1 MSKAAAFWDSSALVP
16 LCVHEVTS
24 RQAQSQLRKTLPV
37 VWWGSPV
44 EVHSAISRL
53 HRLGKLK
60 NVETKGALSRLAL
73 LTRGWREI
81 LPGDPVR
88 DLATRL
94 LDAHELRAADS
105 FQLAAALI
113 WCQQRPARRTF
124 VCADQRL
131 SKAAEAAGFTVLEF
145 SRFAP

>member
-1 MSKAAAFWDSSALVP
+1 MIKEATFWDSSALVP
-16 LCVHEVTS
+16 LCVREVTS
-24 RQAQSQLRKTLPV
+24 RQAQSQFRKSLPV

-60 NVETKGALSRLAL
+60 DVEKRGALSRLAL
-73 LTRGWREI
+73 LSHGWREI
-81 LPGDPVR
+81 LPGDPLR
-88 DLATRL
+88 DLAMRL
-94 LDAHELRAADS
+94 LDTNDLRAADS
-105 FQLAAALI
+105 FQLASALI

-131 SKAAEAAGFTVLEF
+131 SKAAQAAGFTVFQL
-145 SRFAP
+145 

>member
-1 MSKAAAFWDSSALVP
+1 MSKGAAFWDSSALVP

-24 RQAQSQLRKTLPV
+24 RQAQSRLRKSMPV

-44 EVHSAISRL
+44 ELHSAISRL

-60 NVETKGALSRLAL
+60 DAEKQGALSRLAL
-73 LTRGWREI
+73 LSRGWREI
-81 LPGDPVR
+81 LPGDPLR
-88 DLATRL
+88 DLAMRL
-94 LDAHELRAADS
+94 LEAHELRAADS

-124 VCADQRL
+124 VCADHRL
-131 SKAAEAAGFTVLEF
+131 SKAAEAAGFTVFEL
-145 SRFAP
+145 SRVGP